1 MTPETL
7 TVVGCSVA
15 ILAVMVT
22 LHVRLTADV
31 AELRRELRGE
41 VAGVRGEVAG
51 VRGEVAGVR
60 SELRGDMAELRTE
73 LRGDMAELRTELRGD
88 LAEVRGDLAALSRD
102 VASQGER
109 LARIEGAVLGPW
121 RPPEPDPA
129 GEKPA

>member
-22 LHVRLTADV
+22 LHVRLTADMAGV
-31 AELRRELRGE
+31 RRELRGD
-41 VAGVRGEVAG
+41 V
-51 VRGEVAGVR
+51 
-60 SELRGDMAELRTE
+60 
-73 LRGDMAELRTELRGD
+73 
-88 LAEVRGDLAALSRD
+88 AEVRGDLAALRRD

-121 RPPEPDPA
+121 RPPKPDPA

>member
-41 VAGVRGEVAG
+41 VAEVRGDMAELRRE
-51 VRGEVAGVR
+51 VRGDVARV
-60 SELRGDMAELRTE
+60 RGDMAELRTE
-73 LRGDMAELRTELRGD
+73 LRGDMAEVRGDMAELRGD
-88 LAEVRGDLAALSRD
+88 LAALRRD

>member
-15 ILAVMVT
+15 ILAVMVS

-51 VRGEVAGVR
+51 VRGEVAEVR
-60 SELRGDMAELRTE
+60 GEVAEVRREVRGDLAEVR
-73 LRGDMAELRTELRGD
+73 RELRGD
-88 LAEVRGDLAALSRD
+88 LAEVRGDLAALRRD
-102 VASQGER
+102 VAGQGER

>member
-15 ILAVMVT
+15 ILAVMVA
-22 LHVRLTADV
+22 LHVRLTADM
-31 AELRRELRGE
+31 AELRR
-41 VAGVRGEVAG
+41 
-51 VRGEVAGVR
+51 
-60 SELRGDMAELRTE
+60 
-73 LRGDMAELRTELRGD
+73 ELRGD
-88 LAEVRGDLAALSRD
+88 LAEVRGDLAVLRRD
-102 VASQGER
+102 VANQGER